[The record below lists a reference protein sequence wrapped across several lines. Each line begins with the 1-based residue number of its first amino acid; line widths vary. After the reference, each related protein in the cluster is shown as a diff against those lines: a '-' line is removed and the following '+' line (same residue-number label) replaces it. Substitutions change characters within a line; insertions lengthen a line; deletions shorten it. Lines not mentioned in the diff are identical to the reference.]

1 MYRKISKE
9 LLNINIKRNDNNS
22 VLFKDLVDGE
32 VFKFFGIYYLKI
44 NGNSF
49 KAAYCNC
56 VSIADGVLKCLSET
70 DLVESVKGSFVE
82 E

>member
-1 MYRKISKE
+1 MR
-9 LLNINIKRNDNNS
+9 IKRKDNNS

-44 NGNSF
+44 NGNCF
-49 KAAYCNC
+49 NAAYCNC
-56 VSIADGVLKCLSET
+56 VSIADGTLKCLAET